1 MIKAV
6 GFKKLLRRKFGRES
20 GSEKDSSRK
29 QGAKV
34 VRIKTEDDINIRTK
48 ALYYS
53 ELLRSRRKELGIT
66 QQELAD
72 RIGRGRSYVNRI
84 EKGETDMQLSSLL
97 RIADALGLAVRLES
111 GQRDRNQAE
120 VRLL

>member
-20 GSEKDSSRK
+20 GSEKDSSRR
-29 QGAKV
+29 QRAKV

>member
-1 MIKAV
+1 MIMAV

-20 GSEKDSSRK
+20 GSEKDSSRR
-29 QGAKV
+29 QRAKI

-111 GQRDRNQAE
+111 GQPDRCQE
-120 VRLL
+120 EERLL